1 MFWAE
6 LYLFEEILEAESYR
20 SATSVEPANH
30 LEVIRTLELI
40 LSATFKNCML
50 RLSVNASS

>member
-1 MFWAE
+1 MCWAE

-40 LSATFKNCML
+40 LSVTFKDCML
-50 RLSVNASS
+50 SLLPKASS